1 MLGFFLKAT
10 IALSISYVFLSFQVS
25 GKYIFDH
32 LNDFTG
38 PLGENIQQSL
48 GGALDKTWE
57 KSKDVG
63 SKLFT
68 NSKPKIRSFV
78 KESTTNLTESIKP
91 IVKKE
96 KKKVEKEFLE
106 DLKKE
111 EMSHLDKIIEK
122 E

>member
-48 GGALDKTWE
+48 GVALDNTWE

-68 NSKPKIRSFV
+68 NSKPKIRNFV

-91 IVKKE
+91 IVKIE

>member
-1 MLGFFLKAT
+1 MLGFFFKAT

-48 GGALDKTWE
+48 GVALDNTWE

-78 KESTTNLTESIKP
+78 KESSANLKESIKP

>member
-1 MLGFFLKAT
+1 LLGFFLKAT
-10 IALSISYVFLSFQVS
+10 IALTMSYVFLSFQVS

-48 GGALDKTWE
+48 GVALDNTWE
-57 KSKDVG
+57 KSKEVG

-78 KESTTNLTESIKP
+78 QKSTDNLKESIKP

-96 KKKVEKEFLE
+96 TQKVEKEFLE

-111 EMSHLDKIIEK
+111 EMSHLDKIIDNE
-122 E
+122 